1 MTNGTENLPSH
12 VLCHSWWLC
21 VWIDNEVGSSIE
33 DLLLDE
39 KLMFSG
45 KVPEL
50 NSISHPVP
58 RTSSFRS
65 MQFRDINALWLYL
78 QNAINVLHPENLG
91 TLHNNPFD
99 VVVCT
104 TQNFQRRKPLFPCC
118 WGSTR
123 TQLFTTLLPLPRPH
137 DFYCIPNKLHNS
149 SERREEKLLF
159 NSLPPWLFIRLTAE
173 KRRLIIII
181 LISLSH

>member
-1 MTNGTENLPSH
+1 MNSTVKWGMTNYDKWNWKSTEPCAMPFM
-12 VLCHSWWLC
+12 VIVC
-21 VWIDNEVGSSIE
+21 VDRQWSGFYSIE

-39 KLMFSG
+39 KLTFSG

-50 NSISHPVP
+50 NSISHPVFW
-58 RTSSFRS
+58 TSSFRS

-123 TQLFTTLLPLPRPH
+123 TQLFTTLLPLLHPH
-137 DFYCIPNKLHNS
+137 DFIAFRTNCTTVRRGERKNYFLIHFHPDFS
-149 SERREEKLLF
+149 SG
-159 NSLPPWLFIRLTAE
+159 
-173 KRRLIIII
+173 
-181 LISLSH
+181 